1 MLERAAFT
9 AAQTDR
15 QTDRDRQRNAQ
26 PKPRTT
32 VGVVWRTD
40 TQLPIPPPLAI
51 QVQRAAHSEEQLAEM
66 QKDYHPDQFDT
77 EKDTSIDALRRNW
90 TFLSNLEKAI
100 RKTNEH
106 KVIIKKKEVAI
117 REQCVGLE
125 SEVKKYETLESRAA
139 TNRKKAEV
147 LKENKAADEMAASYW
162 LRQKNE

>member
-1 MLERAAFT
+1 MEVDKREQTWSRLKNQAISSLELEKVSLGA
-9 AAQTDR
+9 
-15 QTDRDRQRNAQ
+15 
-26 PKPRTT
+26 
-32 VGVVWRTD
+32 VCLELE
-40 TQLPIPPPLAI
+40 QLSDAL
-51 QVQRAAHSEEQLAEM
+51 SQLAEM

-90 TFLSNLEKAI
+90 NFLSNLEKAI

-117 REQCVGLE
+117 REQCVELE

-147 LKENKAADEMAASYW
+147 LKENKAADEMASSYW